1 MGDYCRCYDAQKGKY
16 TGLDFL
22 TRVEWTIRTKIKS
35 QQLTTKHAGAFRME
49 ESRKKRK
56 EKKKIRII
64 ALSMH
69 GLCCAR
75 PPDYT

>member
-1 MGDYCRCYDAQKGKY
+1 MGDYCRCYDAKKGKY

-22 TRVEWTIRTKIKS
+22 TRVEWTIRTKIKN

-56 EKKKIRII
+56 EKKR
-64 ALSMH
+64 
-69 GLCCAR
+69 
-75 PPDYT
+75 